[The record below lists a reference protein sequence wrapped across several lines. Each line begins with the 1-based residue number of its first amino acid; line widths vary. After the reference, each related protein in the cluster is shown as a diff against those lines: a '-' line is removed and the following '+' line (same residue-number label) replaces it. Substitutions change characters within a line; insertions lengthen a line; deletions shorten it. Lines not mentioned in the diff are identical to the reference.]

1 MATTKLKKWAVRRLR
16 FYKDKYIFKLK
27 RYTIAVLT
35 SDKSD
40 VSIALSYAFGTLI
53 ALLPTPGFSTA
64 IGIGFMT
71 IFKQLNKMAVLLSMM
86 VWNAITIIPVY
97 WLSYKLGSSISNSL
111 PDVEVQNETIRQILL
126 FFKQFALGNLALTI
140 PISIASYF
148 LAILLLQL
156 ARRMRL
162 RKVEKRE
169 NKIIA

>member
-1 MATTKLKKWAVRRLR
+1 MAIAKLKRWAVRKLR
-16 FYKDKYIFKLK
+16 YYKDKYIFKLK

-64 IGIGFMT
+64 IGIGFIT

-86 VWNAITIIPVY
+86 VWNAITIIPIY
-97 WLSYKLGSSISNSL
+97 WLSYKIGSRISNSL
-111 PDVEVQNETIRQILL
+111 PDVEVQNETIKQVLL

-140 PISIASYF
+140 PIAFGSYF
-148 LAILLLQL
+148 LAIVLLRL
-156 ARRMRL
+156 ARKMRL
-162 RKVEKRE
+162 RSTGIKKPE
-169 NKIIA
+169 AL